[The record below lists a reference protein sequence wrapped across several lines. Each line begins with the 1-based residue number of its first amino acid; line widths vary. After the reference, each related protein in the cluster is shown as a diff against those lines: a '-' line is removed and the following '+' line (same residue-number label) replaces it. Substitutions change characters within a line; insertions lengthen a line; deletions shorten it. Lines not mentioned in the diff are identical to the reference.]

1 MHALEILQE
10 ATRGMPEQKLTPM
23 TLTDLA
29 ETI

>member
-1 MHALEILQE
+1 LQE